1 MNQEQQ
7 LIEKIRKEFAKSGGD
22 ATKKKLGL
30 KHYKNMQKQ
39 SVKKRKENA
48 KARNTKI
55 H

>member
-7 LIEKIRKEFAKSGGD
+7 LIERIRKEFAKSGGE
-22 ATKKKLGL
+22 ATKKKYGREY
-30 KHYKNMQKQ
+30 YKERQKE